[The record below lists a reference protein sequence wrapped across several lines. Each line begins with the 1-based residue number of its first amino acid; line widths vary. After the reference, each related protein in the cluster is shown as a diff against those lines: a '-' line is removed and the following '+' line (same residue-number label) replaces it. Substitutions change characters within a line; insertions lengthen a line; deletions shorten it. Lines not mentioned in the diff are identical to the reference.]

1 MRGGPKVGSWG
12 GGSQWDSQ
20 WGVSWGGSHG
30 GVPMGGAQSG
40 VLNGGPNGGGGFST
54 LPPPSY
60 LHGDLIA
67 APGVQMGGGLRWG
80 GAG

>member
-1 MRGGPKVGSWG
+1 MGF
-12 GGSQWDSQ
+12 
-20 WGVSWGGSHG
+20 
-30 GVPMGGAQSG
+30 PMGGLMRG
-40 VLNGGPNGGGGFST
+40 VSRGGPNGGVPKWGSQWGSQWGGGFST